1 MIYKLSLKFLMLSC
15 FCMFFKLAVS
25 QQAEARDQNEKAVY
39 GFIKRVLPNHADHDN
54 MISFLAKKE

>member
-1 MIYKLSLKFLMLSC
+1 
-15 FCMFFKLAVS
+15 MFFKLAVS